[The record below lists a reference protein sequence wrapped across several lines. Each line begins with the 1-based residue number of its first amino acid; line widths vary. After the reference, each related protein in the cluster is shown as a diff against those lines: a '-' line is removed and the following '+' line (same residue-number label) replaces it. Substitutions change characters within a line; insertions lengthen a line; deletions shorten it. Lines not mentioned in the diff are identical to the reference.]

1 MLSIKNILTAVFVF
15 GIFALHPSLNKGES
29 PITHLHYFVYGN
41 DFNFSYNENINK
53 EKVLIKWACEE
64 STANCN
70 DLIIY
75 QNGKKIN
82 EIPFEQGNQ
91 KLIVYYNSK
100 IVGAVNQNKTSKTQ
114 AHQYNIAL
122 KADANMLTFIAEITG
137 PAASKISK
145 SISITDAILAK
156 Q

>member
-41 DFNFSYNENINK
+41 DFNFSYNANINK

-64 STANCN
+64 STVNCN

-82 EIPFEQGNQ
+82 EIPFEKGHQ
-91 KLIVYYNSK
+91 KLIVYYN
-100 IVGAVNQNKTSKTQ
+100 NKLIATLPQTKSAKTQ
-114 AHQYNIAL
+114 AHQYNISLTAV
-122 KADANMLTFIAEITG
+122 ADMITFNGEIIG

-145 SISITDAILAK
+145 NISFADLILAN